1 MFTRGEISCPG
12 ELSLTTIFPS
22 KKIHNKASSQQVKFV
37 MIRIEFIFS
46 RFKSILLGASGE
58 GFRKQTKEGK
68 SLFTLRGL
76 VSCDANETS
85 FELPLKIS
93 LAHVIM
99 LACQRCNQMLPTL
112 VFVAPALHP
121 IIYFAFNSEYR
132 TGLTHAWKN
141 LSCNQTPEQVSKARN
156 LIIKLFA
163 CNVK

>member
-1 MFTRGEISCPG
+1 MSYLGFEMFHDMFTRGEISCPG

-76 VSCDANETS
+76 VSCDANKTS
-85 FELPLKIS
+85 SELPLDYS
-93 LAHVIM
+93 TV
-99 LACQRCNQMLPTL
+99 N
-112 VFVAPALHP
+112 
-121 IIYFAFNSEYR
+121 YR
-132 TGLTHAWKN
+132 NMTILTK
-141 LSCNQTPEQVSKARN
+141 
-156 LIIKLFA
+156 
-163 CNVK
+163 

>member
-1 MFTRGEISCPG
+1 MSYLGFEMFHDMFTRGEISCPG

-76 VSCDANETS
+76 VSCDANKTS
-85 FELPLKIS
+85 SELPLLLMVWRKRYVDIS
-93 LAHVIM
+93 YGRFLFFSSFSKDFGLI
-99 LACQRCNQMLPTL
+99 LNK
-112 VFVAPALHP
+112 
-121 IIYFAFNSEYR
+121 YR
-132 TGLTHAWKN
+132 N
-141 LSCNQTPEQVSKARN
+141 Y
-156 LIIKLFA
+156 
-163 CNVK
+163 

>member
-1 MFTRGEISCPG
+1 MPYFGFEMFHDMFTRGEISIPG

-76 VSCDANETS
+76 VSCDANKTS
-85 FELPLKIS
+85 SELPLDIY
-93 LAHVIM
+93 
-99 LACQRCNQMLPTL
+99 NQGKKT
-112 VFVAPALHP
+112 
-121 IIYFAFNSEYR
+121 
-132 TGLTHAWKN
+132 
-141 LSCNQTPEQVSKARN
+141 VSKEE
-156 LIIKLFA
+156 KP
-163 CNVK
+163 